1 MQLPAEGPMSDM
13 YSSKSLLSPLV
24 VESFEEKWVVF
35 ARLEF
40 LLEPAPR
47 LRAERETEVRL

>member
-1 MQLPAEGPMSDM
+1 MQLPAEGPKSDL

-24 VESFEEKWVVF
+24 VESLKEKWVVF
-35 ARLEF
+35 AHLEF

-47 LRAERETEVRL
+47 LRVERETEVRL

>member
-24 VESFEEKWVVF
+24 VESFKEKWVVF